1 MKAWGSPF
9 SREGRNPGRGT
20 ANLIVPF
27 GEQYL
32 ELLAVVDEVEAA
44 LDRIPHSRCRGVD
57 VGRFDHRARP
67 GPAVSDAPDGTT
79 ISWRSVVVDRAWAE
93 PWRCAF
99 MNWDDPGPAR
109 SVVAHP
115 DGATGFARLDVVV
128 PNRPVALVGLGGHEP
143 RGVVLEEGPQPRI
156 RGPLLSSPAGE
167 IPVE

>member
-1 MKAWGSPF
+1 M
-9 SREGRNPGRGT
+9 
-20 ANLIVPF
+20 PF

-32 ELLAVVDEVEAA
+32 ELPAVVDEVEAA

-79 ISWRSVVVDRAWAE
+79 ISWRSVVVDRAWA
-93 PWRCAF
+93 
-99 MNWDDPGPAR
+99 DPGLHPAR

-156 RGPLLSSPAGE
+156 RGPLLASPAGE